1 MWTFWLFAWGI
12 ALAFGGA
19 APAAAQTESAALPF
33 DAAKSRLAQ
42 PEANREARVFF
53 GEDAPEGA
61 YPFIVALINA
71 SAASDQRALANG
83 QFCGGSLVTPRW
95 VVTAAHCV
103 TRKGT
108 DDKSRIVE
116 PAEIDVY
123 AGSNQFQN
131 GERVRVR
138 RVIRH
143 PDYDESRI
151 DNDIALLELAAVPT
165 VKIGTVTLATRAS
178 ELELATAGK
187 PVTAAGWGRTQTGV
201 FPIALQRVDL
211 DVLDRNA
218 CNAAIVNYRRAI
230 IDVMAQAIGVGREA
244 RESIQ
249 GILTKNAGRV
259 LTDNMICSGKRGA
272 RQDVCN
278 GDSGGPLFVKLA
290 DGKAVQIGI
299 VSFGTTV
306 WGGQHCGLGANFD
319 LYGIYARA
327 ANYADWVAEHI
338 Q

>member
-1 MWTFWLFAWGI
+1 MRIFWVFACGI
-12 ALAFGGA
+12 ALAFA
-19 APAAAQTESAALPF
+19 AFVPATAQMDSAALPF

-53 GEDAPEGA
+53 GDDAPEGA

-71 SAASDQRALANG
+71 SAAGDQKALANG

-103 TRKGT
+103 TRKDG
-108 DDKSRIVE
+108 DKSRIIE
-116 PAEIDVY
+116 PAEVDVY

-131 GERVRVR
+131 GERVKVR

-143 PDYDESRI
+143 PDYNERNI
-151 DNDIALLELAAVPT
+151 DNDIALLELAAAPK
-165 VKIGTVTLATRAS
+165 VKISTVTLATRAS
-178 ELELATAGK
+178 EIEIGTAGK
-187 PVTAAGWGRTQTGV
+187 PVIAAGWGRMQTGS
-201 FPIALQRVDL
+201 FPMALQHVQL

-218 CNAAIVNYRRAI
+218 CNASIVTYRRAV
-230 IDVMAQAIGVGREA
+230 IDAMAQAIGVGSEA
-244 RESIQ
+244 RGSIQ
-249 GILTKNAGRV
+249 GILEKNAGAV
-259 LTDNMICSGKRGA
+259 LTENMICSGKRGT

-278 GDSGGPLFVKLA
+278 GDSGGPLFAKLA
-290 DGKAVQIGI
+290 DGKAVQVGI
-299 VSFGTTV
+299 VSFGTSV

-327 ANYADWVAEHI
+327 ANYADWVTAQI

>member
-1 MWTFWLFAWGI
+1 MRTIWSVGCGV
-12 ALAFGGA
+12 ALAFA
-19 APAAAQTESAALPF
+19 ALAPVGAQTESVALPF

-71 SAASDQRALANG
+71 SVGGDQKALANG
-83 QFCGGSLVTPRW
+83 QFCGGSLLTPRW

-131 GERVRVR
+131 GERVHVR

-151 DNDIALLELAAVPT
+151 DNDIALLELAAAPK
-165 VKIGTVTLATRAS
+165 VKISTVTLATRAS
-178 ELELATAGK
+178 ELELGTAGK
-187 PVTAAGWGRTQTGV
+187 PVTAAGWGRMQTGS
-201 FPIALQRVDL
+201 FPIALQHVDL

-230 IDVMAQAIGVGREA
+230 IDVMAGAIGVGREA

-249 GILTKNAGRV
+249 GILEKNAGRV
-259 LTDNMICSGKRGA
+259 LTDNMICSGKRGT

-278 GDSGGPLFVKLA
+278 GDSGGPLFAKLP
-290 DGKAVQIGI
+290 DGKAVQVGI

-327 ANYADWVAEHI
+327 ANYADWVAAQI
-338 Q
+338 N

>member
-1 MWTFWLFAWGI
+1 MNKFGSVACGV
-12 ALAFGGA
+12 ALALA
-19 APAAAQTESAALPF
+19 AVGSAGAQTEPAALPF
-33 DAAKSRLAQ
+33 DAAKTRLAQ

-61 YPFIVALINA
+61 YPFIVALLNA
-71 SAASDQRALANG
+71 NAANDQKALANG

-103 TRKGT
+103 TRKGEG
-108 DDKSRIVE
+108 DKSRIVE
-116 PAEIDVY
+116 PKEIDVY
-123 AGSNQFQN
+123 VGSNQFLN
-131 GERVRVR
+131 GERIHAS

-143 PDYDESRI
+143 PAYDENHI
-151 DNDIALLELAAVPT
+151 DNDIALIEIAAAPT
-165 VKIGTVTLATRAS
+165 VKFNTITLATKAS
-178 ELELATAGK
+178 ELEVGTPGK
-187 PVTAAGWGRTQTGV
+187 PVTAAGWGRMQTGA
-201 FPIALQRVDL
+201 FPVALQHVDL

-230 IDVMAQAIGVGREA
+230 IDVMAQAIGVGREP
-244 RESIQ
+244 RETIQ
-249 GILTKNAGRV
+249 GILEKNAGRV
-259 LTDNMICSGKRGA
+259 LTDNMVCSGKRGA

-278 GDSGGPLFVKLA
+278 GDSGGPLFAKLA

-299 VSFGTTV
+299 VSFGTSV

-327 ANYADWVAEHI
+327 ANYADWVAEQI
-338 Q
+338 K